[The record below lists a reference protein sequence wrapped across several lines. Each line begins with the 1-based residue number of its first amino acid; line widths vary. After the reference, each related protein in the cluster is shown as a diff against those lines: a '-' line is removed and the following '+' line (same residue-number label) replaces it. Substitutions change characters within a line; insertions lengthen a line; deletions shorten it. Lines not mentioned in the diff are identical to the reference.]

1 MLLSSIFY
9 AKLLLLNIIEK
20 KFMADKDFLVI
31 KLEKH
36 PTKDIMDDHV
46 NGELT
51 VIWRDWDKI
60 ISHEPKM
67 VYVSSV
73 FPGQVKGPHIHTKR
87 NSYFSCIHGSVTF
100 IVKDKNGKYHEI
112 ETNSDEPTL
121 IHIPKNI
128 ASAHLNSG
136 NEIAHVLTLAD
147 VSWKPNDNEMKNI
160 TFDDYDWKRWKMDK

>member
-1 MLLSSIFY
+1 MLLSRIFY
-9 AKLLLLNIIEK
+9 SKLLLLNIIEK
-20 KFMADKDFLVI
+20 KIMSSKDFLII

-36 PTKDIMDDHV
+36 PTKDITDEHV
-46 NGELT
+46 NGSLT

-60 ISHEPKM
+60 ISYEPKM

-73 FPGQVKGPHIHTKR
+73 FPGQVKGPHIHRKR
-87 NSYFSCIHGSVTF
+87 NSYFSCVHGSVTF
-100 IVKDKNGKYHEI
+100 IVKDKNDKYHEI
-112 ETNSDEPTL
+112 EANSDEPTL

-136 NEIAHVLTLAD
+136 NEIAHILTLAD

-160 TFDDYDWKRWKMDK
+160 TFDDYDWKKWKT

>member
-1 MLLSSIFY
+1 MPLSSIFY
-9 AKLLLLNIIEK
+9 SKLLLLNKIEK
-20 KFMADKDFLVI
+20 KLVSNKDFLVI

-36 PTKDIMDDHV
+36 DTKDIMDNHV
-46 NGELT
+46 NGSLT
-51 VIWRDWDKI
+51 VVWRDWDKI
-60 ISHEPKM
+60 IPCEPKM

-73 FPGQVKGPHIHTKR
+73 FPGEVKGPHIHTKR

-100 IVKDKNGKYHEI
+100 IVKDQNGKYHEV

-128 ASAHLNSG
+128 ASAHVNSG
-136 NEIAHVLTLAD
+136 NETAHILTLAD

-160 TFDDYDWKRWKMDK
+160 TFNDYDWKKWKV

>member
-1 MLLSSIFY
+1 MLSSSIFY

-100 IVKDKNGKYHEI
+100 IVKDQDGKYHEI
-112 ETNSDEPTL
+112 EANSDEPTL
-121 IHIPKNI
+121 IYIPKNI
-128 ASAHLNSG
+128 SSAHLNSG
-136 NEIAHVLTLAD
+136 NEIARILTLAD

-160 TFDDYDWKRWKMDK
+160 TFNDYDWKKWKV

>member
-1 MLLSSIFY
+1 MLLSRIFY
-9 AKLLLLNIIEK
+9 SKLLLLNIIEK
-20 KFMADKDFLVI
+20 KIMSNKDFLII

-36 PTKDIMDDHV
+36 PTKDITDEHV
-46 NGELT
+46 NGSLT

-60 ISHEPKM
+60 ISYEPKM

-73 FPGQVKGPHIHTKR
+73 FPGQVKGPHIHRKR
-87 NSYFSCIHGSVTF
+87 NSYFSCVHGSVTF
-100 IVKDKNGKYHEI
+100 IVKDKNDRYHEI
-112 ETNSDEPTL
+112 EANSDEPTL

-136 NEIAHVLTLAD
+136 NEIAHILTLAD

-160 TFDDYDWKRWKMDK
+160 TFDDYDWKKWKT

>member
-1 MLLSSIFY
+1 
-9 AKLLLLNIIEK
+9 
-20 KFMADKDFLVI
+20 VI

-36 PTKDIMDDHV
+36 PTKDIMDDNV

-73 FPGQVKGPHIHTKR
+73 FPNQVKGPHIHTKR
-87 NSYFSCIHGSVTF
+87 NSYFSCIHGSVAF
-100 IVKDKNGKYHEI
+100 IIKDQNGKYHEI
-112 ETNSDEPTL
+112 ETKSDEPML
-121 IHIPKNI
+121 IYIPKNI
-128 ASAHLNSG
+128 ASAHVNSG
-136 NEIAHVLTLAD
+136 DEIARVLTLAD

-160 TFDDYDWKRWKMDK
+160 TFNDYDWKKWKI